1 MTKKIFT
8 LTALCAAVLASN
20 AQGQTSSDQN
30 QGTTSGTS
38 QGTSGSDS
46 RFDSGKH
53 LSATGR
59 MGHHEVRAT
68 KLIGSDVKSSSGE
81 ELGTVNDVILNP
93 ASGRIDFAVLS
104 LSSSSTGNSAT
115 SGTAAG
121 SSTASLSTAS
131 SSGTGKLAA
140 VPWSMLRPSGATG
153 YGATITSTSGGSQ
166 TFVFSG
172 EASKLQSAPSFDQS
186 NWPDINEPTW
196 RQNIYSHFGMQ
207 PGSSTGGATSPGGTG
222 SSSGNG
228 TSPSS
233 TPPDSG
239 KP

>member
-8 LTALCAAVLASN
+8 LTALCVAALVAK

-38 QGTSGSDS
+38 QDTSSSESRWDS
-46 RFDSGKH
+46 SKH

-81 ELGTVNDVILNP
+81 ELGTINDVILNP

-104 LSSSSTGNSAT
+104 LSSSSTDTNAT

-121 SSTASLSTAS
+121 RSTVSSSTTS
-131 SSGTGKLAA
+131 SSGTGKLVAL
-140 VPWSMLRPSGATG
+140 PWSMLRPSGATG
-153 YGATITSTSGGSQ
+153 YGATATSTTGGPQ
-166 TFVFSG
+166 TFVYSG
-172 EASKLQSAPSFDQS
+172 DTSKLQSAPSFDQT
-186 NWPDINEPTW
+186 NWPDLNEPTW

-222 SSSGNG
+222 SG
-228 TSPSS
+228 TST